1 MKNKEDV
8 TSNGKWFN
16 KFLSMFNSK
25 NKEIKSKRQLLK
37 GLPEEGDT
45 SKAVDEVIQYVRSH
59 PNEASDIL
67 QTILNK
73 DEISNDVFKE
83 ASIIISNDDNIP
95 TTAIADAVEKSDVD
109 VPDKMLSGMLDKGQF
124 GTETTGQLINQMI
137 DKKAKQR
144 IILNTLDDIYCKC
157 DKYQSDEK
165 LLEALRDIGINGK
178 TKEQDTEVNMWI
190 RKIISKRMA
199 NNFSKFGFSKIFVF
213 SDYYSPEE
221 MIEMD
226 FPKDVIS
233 ESEKLKAGGH
243 VVEEEDVVDDIL
255 EAVATNVA
263 KNYQETGRY
272 IIPQIKNLN
281 NISEEEEEKFIH
293 YIGSKSKRELNES
306 EISDIKKQVLGK
318 ARNTKKD
325 EIIFNEFLG
334 SGIID
339 SMEDLP
345 EDDRKRAIEAI
356 KRALDKILKRKE
368 KVEDDESD
376 RKVVN
381 DESDRK
387 VENHESD
394 RKVENHESDR

>member
-8 TSNGKWFN
+8 TSNGKLFN

-25 NKEIKSKRQLLK
+25 NKGIKTKRQLLK

-83 ASIIISNDDNIP
+83 ASIRLPDEFN
-95 TTAIADAVEKSDVD
+95 TAIVDAVKESDVD
-109 VPDKMLSGMLDKGQF
+109 VPDNMLSGILYEGQF
-124 GTETTGQLINQMI
+124 GTETTGQLIKQMN
-137 DKKAKQR
+137 DKEVKQR
-144 IILNTLDDIYCKC
+144 NILRTLDDIYCKC

-190 RKIISKRMA
+190 RKIISKRVA

-213 SDYYSPEE
+213 SDYYSPEK

-226 FPKDVIS
+226 FPKDVIK
-233 ESEKLKAGGH
+233 EYDKLK
-243 VVEEEDVVDDIL
+243 VKDEKKNIEESDVVD
-255 EAVATNVA
+255 AVLDAVSTNVA
-263 KNYQETGRY
+263 KNYQETGSY

-281 NISEEEEEKFIH
+281 EISEGEEEKFIH
-293 YIGSKSKRELNES
+293 HIASKSKRELTKA
-306 EISDIKKQVLGK
+306 EINNIKNQIHGK
-318 ARNTKKD
+318 IRNKERDKA
-325 EIIFNEFLG
+325 IFNQFVDF
-334 SGIID
+334 GIID
-339 SMEDLP
+339 LMEGLSD
-345 EDDRKRAIEAI
+345 EDRNGAI
-356 KRALDKILKRKE
+356 KAIKESLARSILKRQEQE
-368 KVEDDESD
+368 KVEDDE
-376 RKVVN
+376 KV
-381 DESDRK
+381 K
-387 VENHESD
+387 
-394 RKVENHESDR
+394 

>member
-8 TSNGKWFN
+8 TSNGKLFN

-25 NKEIKSKRQLLK
+25 NKVIKTKRQLLK

-83 ASIIISNDDNIP
+83 ASIRLPDEFN
-95 TTAIADAVEKSDVD
+95 TAIVDAVKESDVD
-109 VPDKMLSGMLDKGQF
+109 VPDNMLSGILYEGQF
-124 GTETTGQLINQMI
+124 GTETTGQLIKQMN
-137 DKKAKQR
+137 DKEVKQR
-144 IILNTLDDIYCKC
+144 NILRTLDDIYCKC

-165 LLEALRDIGINGK
+165 LLEALGDIGINGISR
-178 TKEQDTEVNMWI
+178 EQDTEVNMWV
-190 RKIISKRMA
+190 RKIISKKMA
-199 NNFSKFGFSKIFVF
+199 INFSKYGFSKIFVF
-213 SDYYSPEE
+213 SHYYSPER
-221 MIEMD
+221 MMEMD
-226 FPKDVIS
+226 FSKDVMK
-233 ESEKLKAGGH
+233 EYDKLGTGGNNE
-243 VVEEEDVVDDIL
+243 VEESDVVDSIL
-255 EAVATNVA
+255 DAISTNVA

-325 EIIFNEFLG
+325 EMIFNKFLG

-339 SMEDLP
+339 LMEGLSK
-345 EDDRKRAIEAI
+345 EDRDEAI
-356 KRALDKILKRKE
+356 KAIKESLARSISRRQEQE
-368 KVEDDESD
+368 KVEEDE
-376 RKVVN
+376 KV
-381 DESDRK
+381 K
-387 VENHESD
+387 
-394 RKVENHESDR
+394 

>member
-16 KFLSMFNSK
+16 KFLLMFQSK
-25 NKEIKSKRQLLK
+25 NKEGVKSKRQLLK

-45 SKAVDEVIQYVRSH
+45 SKAVNEVIQYVTSH

-83 ASIIISNDDNIP
+83 ASIELSKDDKVPN
-95 TTAIADAVEKSDVD
+95 TAIVDAVKESGVN
-109 VPDKMLSGMLDKGQF
+109 VPDNMLRGMLDEGQF
-124 GTETTGQLINQMI
+124 GTETTGQLIKQMN
-137 DKKAKQR
+137 DKKVKQR

-165 LLEALRDIGINGK
+165 LLEALGNIGINWING
-178 TKEQDTEVNMWI
+178 EQDTEVNMWV
-190 RKIISKRMA
+190 RRIISKKMA
-199 NNFSKFGFSKIFVF
+199 INFSKYGFSKVFVF
-213 SDYYSPEE
+213 SHYYSPEKMME
-221 MIEMD
+221 MN
-226 FPKDVIS
+226 FSKDVMN
-233 ESEKLKAGGH
+233 EYDKLRTGGNND
-243 VVEEEDVVDDIL
+243 VEESDIVDSIL
-255 EAVATNVA
+255 EAISTNVA

-325 EIIFNEFLG
+325 EMIFNEFLG

-339 SMEDLP
+339 LMEGLSK
-345 EDDRKRAIEAI
+345 EDRDGAI
-356 KRALDKILKRKE
+356 KAIKESLARSISRRQEQE
-368 KVEDDESD
+368 KVEDDE
-376 RKVVN
+376 KV
-381 DESDRK
+381 K
-387 VENHESD
+387 
-394 RKVENHESDR
+394 

>member
-25 NKEIKSKRQLLK
+25 NKGIKSKRQLLK
-37 GLPEEGDT
+37 GLPEEDDT
-45 SKAVDEVIQYVRSH
+45 SKAVNEVIQYVTSH

-83 ASIIISNDDNIP
+83 ASIRLPDEFN
-95 TTAIADAVEKSDVD
+95 TAIADAVKESDVD
-109 VPDKMLSGMLDKGQF
+109 VPDKIVSSMINEGDF
-124 GTETTGQLINQMI
+124 GTGTTGQLLEQIN
-137 DKKAKQR
+137 DEKEKQR

-190 RKIISKRMA
+190 RKIISKRVA

-226 FPKDVIS
+226 LPKDVIS

-281 NISEEEEEKFIH
+281 NISEEEEEKFIQ
-293 YIGSKSKRELNES
+293 YIGLKSKRELNES

-318 ARNTKKD
+318 TRNTKKD

-334 SGIID
+334 SGIVD
-339 SMEDLP
+339 LMEGLSD
-345 EDDRKRAIEAI
+345 EDRHRAIKIIGESLAGT
-356 KRALDKILKRKE
+356 ILKRQEQE
-368 KVEDDESD
+368 KVED
-376 RKVVN
+376 

-394 RKVENHESDR
+394 R